1 MSVRAINQPGPR
13 ATIRLSQACAKDVGA
28 LSRLEQSA
36 FAGDH
41 WQILK
46 HSADGK
52 HEEGRTET
60 VAIKDTPK
68 TVLEAAVRCAKL
80 VGDGLYG
87 VDLKENASGVYVIE
101 INDNPNIDAGMEDA
115 MLGDELY
122 RKLLGHLLR
131 QFEAPHQDAPT
142 SVAAVPIDASA
153 PALLQRDRIKRGTG
167 ENP

>member
-1 MSVRAINQPGPR
+1 MIRRPPR
-13 ATIRLSQACAKDVGA
+13 STPLYSSAASDVYK
-28 LSRLEQSA
+28 RQ
-36 FAGDH
+36 
-41 WQILK
+41 LK

-52 HEEGRTET
+52 HEEGRTEA

-68 TVLEAAVRCAKL
+68 AVLEAAVRCAKL

-131 QFEAPHQDAPT
+131 
-142 SVAAVPIDASA
+142 
-153 PALLQRDRIKRGTG
+153 
-167 ENP
+167 